1 MKREP
6 YPLSWPSTWPRTPA
20 SKRQRARFHTGV
32 AAAVKDI
39 LHELRLLGA
48 RQVVI
53 TSEMPVRRDGLPY
66 AIEREPE
73 DRGVAVWWVSKD
85 GKETVIACDRWDRVR
100 DNMTAI
106 ANSIGA
112 LRGLDRWGVSEMMRR
127 AFAGFAALPPGSGE
141 EQGAADAAAAVRARP
156 DWREVLGGNF
166 PKADPDDIIAIARA
180 RHRLLMRDAHPDA
193 GGSNERAASLNAAMD
208 EAEAWFARAVA
219 SMARVGVASRS
230 STPGIPER

>member
-6 YPLSWPSTWPRTPA
+6 YPLSWPSTWPRTPPTVY
-20 SKRQRARFHTGV
+20 RRARFHTGV
-32 AAAVKDI
+32 AQAVRDI

-53 TSEMPVRRDGLPY
+53 TSNLPVRRDGRPY
-66 AIEREPE
+66 AVEREPD
-73 DRGVAVWWVSKD
+73 DRGVAVWWVSKE

-106 ANSIGA
+106 ANSVGA

-141 EQGAADAAAAVRARP
+141 GEGEATTPESAPRP
-156 DWREVLGGNF
+156 PRDWREVLGGNF
-166 PKADPDDIIAIARA
+166 PEADPDDIIAIARA
-180 RHRLLMRDAHPDA
+180 RHRMLMRAAHPDK
-193 GGSNERAASLNAAMD
+193 GGSDAAATELNDAMERAQD
-208 EAEAWFARAVA
+208 WFNRQLADLLDLK
-219 SMARVGVASRS
+219 SR
-230 STPGIPER
+230 PRGP